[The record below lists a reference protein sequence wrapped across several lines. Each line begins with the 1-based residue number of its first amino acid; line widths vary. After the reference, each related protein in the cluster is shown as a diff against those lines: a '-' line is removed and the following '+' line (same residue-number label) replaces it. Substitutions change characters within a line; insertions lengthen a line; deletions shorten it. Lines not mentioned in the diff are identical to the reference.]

1 MRVLSIVPPRL
12 LISEDMKSLS
22 TGSGGREASG
32 RVEKGWGEGRGGG
45 GRERCK
51 RAGKEGEQCGCEE
64 KGRKRRGG

>member
-45 GRERCK
+45 GERE
-51 RAGKEGEQCGCEE
+51 
-64 KGRKRRGG
+64 GRETVRGIC

>member
-1 MRVLSIVPPRL
+1 
-12 LISEDMKSLS
+12 MKSLS

-51 RAGKEGEQCGCEE
+51 RAGKEGEQCGREE